1 MKILVF
7 LHELVLGGTTVNAIE
22 LAAALRDLHGHEV
35 VFFAT
40 PGPLQQ
46 MVADHGL
53 RLIPAPVVT
62 RHPSPARMRALR
74 QAIRDEK
81 PDLLHVW
88 ETWPAIDAYYAAHLP
103 WGTPM
108 VLTDMQM
115 LLQRVLPRSL
125 HTTFGTPELVRQAQ
139 AAGHPHA
146 TLLLPPVDTRINA
159 PGRTP
164 CDGFRQQWSVSP
176 AEITLVTVSRL
187 EDSMK
192 GESLTY
198 SLQAVRSLGRE
209 LPLRLLVVGDGTA
222 RSRLAQ
228 LAAEVN
234 AEVGREVVTLTG
246 AMRDPRAAYAAADI
260 VLGMGSSALRALAYG
275 KPLIVLGER
284 GFALGFTRDSAA
296 QFMHTGFYG
305 SGHGAQCADLLAQ
318 AIRQFAAQPQ
328 QLQGLGEFS
337 REFVVEHY
345 SLEVISQQLHAVCVA
360 ALAAPKRL
368 PRTVLDALR
377 TTAIYL
383 RERRFGR
390 RASTSTAMSFR
401 DDTPARLAG
410 LPTES
415 KG

>member
-1 MKILVF
+1 
-7 LHELVLGGTTVNAIE
+7 
-22 LAAALRDLHGHEV
+22 
-35 VFFAT
+35 
-40 PGPLQQ
+40 
-46 MVADHGL
+46 
-53 RLIPAPVVT
+53 
-62 RHPSPARMRALR
+62 
-74 QAIRDEK
+74 
-81 PDLLHVW
+81 
-88 ETWPAIDAYYAAHLP
+88 
-103 WGTPM
+103 
-108 VLTDMQM
+108 
-115 LLQRVLPRSL
+115 
-125 HTTFGTPELVRQAQ
+125 
-139 AAGHPHA
+139 
-146 TLLLPPVDTRINA
+146 
-159 PGRTP
+159 
-164 CDGFRQQWSVSP
+164 
-176 AEITLVTVSRL
+176 
-187 EDSMK
+187 MK

-222 RSRLAQ
+222 RERLAQ

-234 AEVGREVVTLTG
+234 AELGREAVTLTG

-284 GFALGFTRDSAA
+284 GFAMGFTRETAA
-296 QFMHTGFYG
+296 QFLHTGFYG
-305 SGHGAQCADLLAQ
+305 TGHGVPGADLLAQ
-318 AIRQFAAQPQ
+318 AIRQWAGQPL

-345 SLEVISQQLHAVCVA
+345 ALEVISRQLNDVCVA
-360 ALAAPKRL
+360 ALARPKRVS
-368 PRTVLDALR
+368 RMVFDALR

-415 KG
+415 NG

>member
-1 MKILVF
+1 
-7 LHELVLGGTTVNAIE
+7 
-22 LAAALRDLHGHEV
+22 
-35 VFFAT
+35 
-40 PGPLQQ
+40 
-46 MVADHGL
+46 
-53 RLIPAPVVT
+53 
-62 RHPSPARMRALR
+62 
-74 QAIRDEK
+74 
-81 PDLLHVW
+81 VW

-164 CDGFRQQWSVSP
+164 DHGFRQQWSVSP
-176 AEITLVTVSRL
+176 TEITLVTVSRL

-222 RSRLAQ
+222 RERLTQ

-234 AEVGREVVTLTG
+234 AELGREAVTLTG

-260 VLGMGSSALRALAYG
+260 VLGMGSSALGGGA
-275 KPLIVLGER
+275 LGEKGLR
-284 GFALGFTRDSAA
+284 GGVGASA
-296 QFMHTGFYG
+296 
-305 SGHGAQCADLLAQ
+305 
-318 AIRQFAAQPQ
+318 
-328 QLQGLGEFS
+328 
-337 REFVVEHY
+337 
-345 SLEVISQQLHAVCVA
+345 
-360 ALAAPKRL
+360 
-368 PRTVLDALR
+368 LDARSRRGGVLCPSARSRRARCLR
-377 TTAIYL
+377 RSASTRA
-383 RERRFGR
+383 RGKERRKEYRSKARVIR
-390 RASTSTAMSFR
+390 RSQSKQ
-401 DDTPARLAG
+401 PAC
-410 LPTES
+410 S
-415 KG
+415 SCSVHSNSC

>member
-22 LAAALRDLHGHEV
+22 LAAALRDQHGHEV

-46 MVADHGL
+46 MVTDHGL

-74 QAIRDEK
+74 QAIREER

-88 ETWPAIDAYYAAHLP
+88 ETWPSIDAYYAAHLP

-115 LLQRVLPRSL
+115 VLQRVLPKSL

-159 PGRTP
+159 PGHTQV
-164 CDGFRQQWSVSP
+164 DGFRKRWSVSP

-198 SLQAVRSLGRE
+198 SLQAVRSLARE

-222 RSRLAQ
+222 RDRLTQ

-234 AEVGREVVTLTG
+234 AELGREAVTLTG

-284 GFALGFTRDSAA
+284 GFAMGFTRESAER
-296 QFMHTGFYG
+296 FFHTGFYG
-305 SGHGAQCADLLAQ
+305 SGHGAQGADLLAQ
-318 AIRQFAAQPQ
+318 AIRQFAAQP

-345 SLEVISQQLHAVCVA
+345 SLEVISRQLNDVCVA
-360 ALAAPKRL
+360 ALATPKRV
-368 PRTVLDALR
+368 PRMVFDALR

-383 RERRFGR
+383 RERRFVR

-401 DDTPARLAG
+401 DDPAARLAA

-415 KG
+415 NG

>member
-1 MKILVF
+1 
-7 LHELVLGGTTVNAIE
+7 VLGGTTVNAIE

-53 RLIPAPVVT
+53 KLIPAPVVT

-88 ETWPAIDAYYAAHLP
+88 ETWPSIDAYYAAHLP

-115 LLQRVLPRSL
+115 VLQRVLPKSL

-139 AAGHPHA
+139 AAGRPHA

-164 CDGFRQQWSVSP
+164 SDGFRQQWSVSP

-222 RSRLAQ
+222 RERLAR

-234 AEVGREVVTLTG
+234 AELGREAVTLTG

-284 GFALGFTRDSAA
+284 GFAMGFTRESAA
-296 QFMHTGFYG
+296 QFLHTGFYG
-305 SGHGAQCADLLAQ
+305 SGHGAQGADLLAQ

-328 QLQGLGEFS
+328 PQQLRGLGEFS
-337 REFVVEHY
+337 REFVVQHY
-345 SLEVISQQLHAVCVA
+345 SLEVISQQLNDVCVA
-360 ALAAPKRL
+360 ARAEPKRV
-368 PRTVLDALR
+368 PRMVFDALR

-390 RASTSTAMSFR
+390 RSSTSTAMSFR
-401 DDTPARLAG
+401 DDTPARLAA

-415 KG
+415 NG